1 MDGDGKHPL
10 PASRGV
16 AVAMLVLTAIT
27 VLGAL
32 VAVWLA
38 LT

>member
-1 MDGDGKHPL
+1 MDGKHRL
-10 PASRGV
+10 PGSRGV

-32 VAVWLA
+32 VMVWR
-38 LT
+38 LTA